1 MPYVPSLERAP
12 TYARN
17 GIVATSQPLAAQ
29 AGLHILRQGGNAVD
43 AALAA
48 AIALTVVEPVSNG
61 IGGDAFA
68 LVRYEGATIGL
79 NGSGR
84 SPRTQPPPAFPDP
97 PIPRLGW
104 DTVTVPGTPRAWA
117 DLHDRA
123 GRLPF
128 ERLFE
133 PALHYA
139 RTGFVV
145 TPMVARNWHMAER
158 RFANARARLP
168 EIAGWFATFT
178 LDGRPPQ
185 VGDTVRLPDHAQT
198 LERIA
203 RSHADDLYDGESARA
218 IVDFA
223 AGTGGYLSH
232 DDLVAHAGA
241 WVEPRSVAYRDA
253 LVWEL
258 PPNGQG
264 IVALQ
269 ALGILAGVDFAGLD
283 AIERVHL
290 QVEALKIAFADA
302 GAHIA
307 DPEWAPYDLNLH
319 LDRMRLAAHRAAIGP
334 EAGDPA
340 TLSPQP
346 GGTVYVAAADAEGT
360 LVSWIQS
367 NYEFFGSGVVVPGT
381 GIALQN
387 RGAGFATDPSHVNTW
402 APGKRPYH
410 TIIPALFEH
419 PELGQG
425 PLGMIGGHL
434 QPQGHVQLVSRLV
447 DDRAGLQDAVD
458 AWRFLWRQGRRL
470 DIERHAPAHIA
481 DALALRGH
489 EVVLLPDTG
498 RYDFGRA
505 QIVLRRSDGVLAGAS
520 DARADGL
527 AAGY

>member
-29 AGLHILRQGGNAVD
+29 AGLHLLRQGGNAVD

-68 LVRYEGATIGL
+68 LVQHEGTTFGL

-84 SPRTQPPPAFPDP
+84 SPRGQPRPAFLAAPA
-97 PIPRLGW
+97 PRLGW
-104 DTVTVPGTPRAWA
+104 DTVTVPGAPRAWA
-117 DLHDRA
+117 DLHRRA
-123 GRLPF
+123 GRLGF

-133 PALHYA
+133 PAIHYA
-139 RTGFVV
+139 RSGFVV
-145 TPMVARNWHMAER
+145 TPMVARNWQLAER
-158 RFANARARLP
+158 RFARGHAA
-168 EIAGWFATFT
+168 EVDGWFTAFT
-178 LDGRPPQ
+178 VDGRPPR
-185 VGDTVRLPDHAQT
+185 VGETFRSEAHART

-203 RSHADDLYDGESARA
+203 RSRADDLYDGELARA
-218 IVDFA
+218 ITAHA
-223 AGTGGYLSH
+223 AASGGHLTS
-232 DDLVAHAGA
+232 DDLASHAST
-241 WVEPRSVAYRDA
+241 WVEPRTVAYRDA
-253 LVWEL
+253 RVWEL

-264 IVALQ
+264 VVALQ
-269 ALGILAGVDFAGLD
+269 ALGVLAGFDFRGLD
-283 AIERVHL
+283 PVERVHL
-290 QVEALKIAFADA
+290 QVESLKRAFADV
-302 GAHIA
+302 GARVA
-307 DPEWAPYDLNLH
+307 DPDVAPFDLEAHLNDRH
-319 LDRMRLAAHRAAIGP
+319 LDDLRGTIGTEAA
-334 EAGDPA
+334 DPA
-340 TLSPQP
+340 ASAQQP

-367 NYEFFGSGVVVPGT
+367 NFEFFGSGVVVPDT

-387 RGAGFATDPSHVNTW
+387 RGAGFAADPSHPNAW

-419 PELGQG
+419 PERGRG

-447 DDRAGLQDAVD
+447 DDGVGLQQAVD
-458 AWRFLWRQGRRL
+458 AWRYQWRQGLRL
-470 DIERHAPAHIA
+470 DLERHAPAEIA
-481 DALALRGH
+481 DGLALRGH
-489 EVVLLPDTG
+489 DVALLPDTG

-505 QIVLRRSDGVLAGAS
+505 QVVLRRPDGVLTGAS

>member
-12 TYARN
+12 TYARS

-29 AGLHILRQGGNAVD
+29 AGLHLLRQGGNAVD

-68 LVRYEGATIGL
+68 LVRHEGTTIGL

-84 SPRTQPPPAFPDP
+84 TPRGQPRPTFPDP
-97 PIPRLGW
+97 PVPRLGW
-104 DTVTVPGTPRAWA
+104 DAVTVPGTPRAWA
-117 DLHDRA
+117 DLHGRA

-133 PALHYA
+133 PAVHYA
-139 RTGFVV
+139 RAGFVV
-145 TPMVARNWHMAER
+145 TPMVARNWLMAER
-158 RFANARARLP
+158 RFAGAKARRP
-168 EIAGWFATFT
+168 EIAGWFTTFAQ
-178 LDGRPPQ
+178 DGRSPG
-185 VGDTVRLPDHAQT
+185 VGETVRLPDHART

-203 RSHADDLYDGESARA
+203 RSRADDLYDGESARA

-223 AGTGGYLSH
+223 TETGGYLAC
-232 DDLVAHAGA
+232 DDLAAHAGA

-253 LVWEL
+253 RVWEL

-269 ALGILAGVDFAGLD
+269 ALGILAGFDLAGLD
-283 AIERVHL
+283 AVERTHL
-290 QVEALKIAFADA
+290 QVEALKMAFADA
-302 GAHIA
+302 GARVA
-307 DPEWAPYDLNLH
+307 DPDWAPFDVDLH
-319 LDRMRLAAHRAAIGP
+319 LDRRRLDALRATIGP
-334 EAGDPA
+334 RAGDPA
-340 TLSPQP
+340 TLAPQP

-367 NYEFFGSGVVVPGT
+367 NFEFFGSGVVVPGT

-387 RGAGFATDPSHVNTW
+387 RGAGFAADPAHPNAW

-410 TIIPALFEH
+410 TIIPAMFEH
-419 PELGQG
+419 PERGSG

-434 QPQGHVQLVSRLV
+434 QPQGHAQLVSRLV
-447 DDRAGLQDAVD
+447 DERLGLQEAVD
-458 AWRFLWRQGRRL
+458 AWRFQWRQGVRL
-470 DIERHAPAHIA
+470 DLERHVPAGVA

-489 EVVLLPDTG
+489 DVALLPDTG

-505 QIVLRRSDGVLAGAS
+505 QIVLQRPDGVLEGAS
-520 DARADGL
+520 DPRADGL